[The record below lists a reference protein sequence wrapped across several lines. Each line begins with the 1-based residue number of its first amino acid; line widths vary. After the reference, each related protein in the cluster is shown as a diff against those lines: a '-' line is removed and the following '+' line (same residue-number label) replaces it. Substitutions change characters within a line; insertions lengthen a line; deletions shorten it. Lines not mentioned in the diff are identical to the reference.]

1 MVTTPLI
8 VLVFSTLLLREKVTF
23 AKVLGLIL
31 GLTGTILLIAYGKKS
46 EAGTNEGWGNFLVF
60 VNAVSYSFYLILV
73 KKLMDKYNAFSFVKW
88 IYLFGLLWVLP
99 FGYSDVVSVNWQ
111 LIPFA
116 IWLKIGF
123 VVVFSTFVTY
133 MLNLVTMRRLSPTL
147 VAVFIYLQ
155 PVFASIYALSL
166 GKDTLNFV
174 KIVAALLIFI
184 GVYLVTVYKKNAT

>member
-1 MVTTPLI
+1 
-8 VLVFSTLLLREKVTF
+8 
-23 AKVLGLIL
+23 
-31 GLTGTILLIAYGKKS
+31 
-46 EAGTNEGWGNFLVF
+46 
-60 VNAVSYSFYLILV
+60 
-73 KKLMDKYNAFSFVKW
+73 MDKYYAFSFVKW

>member
-1 MVTTPLI
+1 
-8 VLVFSTLLLREKVTF
+8 
-23 AKVLGLIL
+23 
-31 GLTGTILLIAYGKKS
+31 LIAYGKKGT
-46 EAGTNEGWGNFLVF
+46 AGSNESWGNFLVF

-88 IYLFGLLWVLP
+88 IYLFGFLWVLP
-99 FGYSDVVSVNWQ
+99 FGYSDVVAVNWQ
-111 LIPFA
+111 TLPFE
-116 IWLKIGF
+116 IWIKIGF
-123 VVVFSTFVTY
+123 VIVFSTFVTY

-174 KIVAALLIFI
+174 KILSALLIFI
-184 GVYLVTVYKKNAT
+184 GVYLVTVYKKNTN